1 MKPRVAAIVLAAGRG
16 ERFGADKVNLSL
28 GGKPVWRWSFEAF
41 LAHPEVDEVGLVCAA
56 EHVEAYRI
64 AAPEAAFVVAGG
76 ASRQESSELGV
87 QATQA
92 EIVLVH
98 DAARPFVS
106 TGLVSRVL
114 DGVRE
119 AGAAAPSLPMTDTVK
134 QRDGDAWRTLDRQ
147 ALRTVQTPQGARRDL
162 LLQAFEAALEEG
174 RTCTDELSAM
184 EAIGVRPELVEGD
197 EGNMKITHPG
207 DLEKALARFG
217 TETRVGFGYD
227 VHAFSDDPGRVL
239 MLGGV
244 AFEGHRA
251 LAGHSDADVL
261 LHAIADAVLGAAG
274 LPDIG
279 HHFPNTDSEWKDRPS
294 LDFVAR
300 AASLV
305 SSEGWRVTNV
315 DATLI
320 AESPKIGPKRE
331 AIRAGIAAALGIE
344 PDCVGIKATT
354 HEGIGAMGRGE
365 GISAHAVA
373 TLVRIRL

>member
-41 LAHPEVDEVGLVCAA
+41 RAHPEVDEVGIVCAS
-56 EHVEAYRI
+56 ERLEELHL

-76 ASRQESSELGV
+76 ASRQESSEAGV
-87 QATQA
+87 RAA
-92 EIVLVH
+92 HSDVVLVH
-98 DAARPFVS
+98 DGARPFVS
-106 TGLVSRVL
+106 AGLVSRVL
-114 DGVRE
+114 
-119 AGAAAPSLPMTDTVK
+119 AGARETGASAPSLPLTDTVK
-134 QRDGDAWRTLDRQ
+134 QRHDDAWRTLDRLS
-147 ALRTVQTPQGARRDL
+147 LRTVQTPQGARRDL
-162 LLQAFEAALEEG
+162 LLQAFEAARAEG
-174 RTCTDELSAM
+174 RTCTDELSAL
-184 EAIGVRPELVEGD
+184 EAIGVRPALVDGD
-197 EGNMKITHPG
+197 DTNMKITHPG

-227 VHAFSDDPGRVL
+227 VHAFSDDPERTL

-244 AFEGHRA
+244 AFPGHRA

-279 HHFPNTDSEWKDRPS
+279 HHFPNTDPEWKDRPS

-344 PDCVGIKATT
+344 PDRVGIKATT

-373 TLVRIRL
+373 TLVRFRV